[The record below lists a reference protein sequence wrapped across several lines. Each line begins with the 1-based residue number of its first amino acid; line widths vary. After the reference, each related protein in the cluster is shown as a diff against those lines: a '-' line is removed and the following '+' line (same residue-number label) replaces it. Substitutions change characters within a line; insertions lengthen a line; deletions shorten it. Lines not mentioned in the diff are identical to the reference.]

1 MDLVGWL
8 LITGFLEGESSYV
21 KYTFAQK
28 EKKTKQISSQPIGQ
42 EKKKFGGFFVRKNC
56 DGKKGGGNYLQLT
69 R

>member
-42 EKKKFGGFFVRKNC
+42 EKKVFVRKNC
-56 DGKKGGGNYLQLT
+56 DGKKGEEIIYN
-69 R
+69 